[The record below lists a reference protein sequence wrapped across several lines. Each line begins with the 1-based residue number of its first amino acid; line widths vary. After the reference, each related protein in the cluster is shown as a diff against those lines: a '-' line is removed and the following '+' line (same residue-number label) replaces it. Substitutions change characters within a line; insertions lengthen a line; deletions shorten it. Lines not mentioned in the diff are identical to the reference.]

1 MKTRYANTFEYGQKL
16 AKYLIGFA
24 VVICLASVLFMPK
37 GSIVQT
43 IAAIL
48 GMALIVATIYVTYK
62 YCRCPHCG
70 KHIVAGVFAVKT
82 CPACRRSLVTG
93 KKIRK

>member
-1 MKTRYANTFEYGQKL
+1 MKARYGYTFEYGQKL

-24 VVICLASVLFMPK
+24 VVVCVSSVLFMPK
-37 GSIVQT
+37 GSLLQT
-43 IAAIL
+43 ISALMGLALLAAT
-48 GMALIVATIYVTYK
+48 VYVTIK

-70 KHIVAGVFAVKT
+70 KRIVAGVFAVKN
-82 CPACRRSLVTG
+82 CPACHRSLVTG